1 VTYQYRGLLIKILVR
16 FTTNF
21 LRIAFS
27 HSLGHERTFDKV
39 SQESLGSPSETALMA
54 RLFFLSKFALLAN
67 QIRLNRRDV
76 FHC

>member
-1 VTYQYRGLLIKILVR
+1 MVCDVR
-16 FTTNF
+16 FGSKAASQEF
-21 LRIAFS
+21 SSPAAAF
-27 HSLGHERTFDKV
+27 GHERTFDKV
-39 SQESLGSPSETALMA
+39 SQESPGPPPATTLMA

>member
-1 VTYQYRGLLIKILVR
+1 MLENHENEGPLP
-16 FTTNF
+16 
-21 LRIAFS
+21 A
-27 HSLGHERTFDKV
+27 HERTFDKV
-39 SQESLGSPSETALMA
+39 SQESPGPAPATTLMA